1 MMQITLRRLIFATF
15 EKLISR
21 RSEFGRL
28 RLTILTPRKSEIEK
42 NRFPTAF
49 LACFSV
55 ILSRKMK
62 IADF

>member
-28 RLTILTPRKSEIEK
+28 RLTILTPRKSEIGIW
-42 NRFPTAF
+42 P
-49 LACFSV
+49 LATYYFN
-55 ILSRKMK
+55 
-62 IADF
+62 AA